1 MRRREF
7 LGVVGGVAAA
17 WPLAARAQQLGRT
30 YRIGF
35 LRVGLPP
42 PAWITA
48 LRQGLREHGLIEG
61 QNIEIEFGL
70 AQSVAELPNVAAELV
85 RRKVDVL
92 FASGSP
98 TVLSARDAAGTIPV
112 VFVGIFDFVE
122 TREVASLARP
132 GGNLTGMSGMVVDL
146 AGKRMQL
153 LNELLPRMTKVA
165 ILVRGASPATPP
177 FVREA
182 ERSAQVLGV
191 ELQVLRMG
199 NPSDLE
205 MLLASASSA
214 GGLIGSD
221 DAVFTAH
228 RQRIAEL
235 ALKRRLPTM
244 FGFRE
249 MAEAG
254 CLTCYGPN
262 YADLYWG
269 AASHVH
275 KILNGTKP
283 ADMGNQ
289 QNLSGSSTS
298 RRPRRLASQSRRRC
312 WHAPTK

>member
-30 YRIGF
+30 YRIGY
-35 LRVGLPP
+35 LRVGPPP

-153 LNELLPRMTKVA
+153 LNELLPRITKIA

-177 FVREA
+177 LYGRPSVPRRSWVSSCKSCAWPTPAISRCCSPAPRVRE
-182 ERSAQVLGV
+182 G
-191 ELQVLRMG
+191 
-199 NPSDLE
+199 
-205 MLLASASSA
+205 SSA
-214 GGLIGSD
+214 LMTPCS
-221 DAVFTAH
+221 
-228 RQRIAEL
+228 RPIACE
-235 ALKRRLPTM
+235 
-244 FGFRE
+244 
-249 MAEAG
+249 
-254 CLTCYGPN
+254 
-262 YADLYWG
+262 
-269 AASHVH
+269 
-275 KILNGTKP
+275 
-283 ADMGNQ
+283 
-289 QNLSGSSTS
+289 
-298 RRPRRLASQSRRRC
+298 SQS
-312 WHAPTK
+312 WL